1 MYGSVVKNAQL
12 HEITTQY
19 MDVLSNISFVCAIFL
34 GELGLILKLPRNNL
48 AVTAKDHNSVTR
60 VAAKIILNT
69 NRNIINFG
77 NIEFIKFAI
86 GYKYIRIQVKD

>member
-1 MYGSVVKNAQL
+1 MYA
-12 HEITTQY
+12 
-19 MDVLSNISFVCAIFL
+19 LSDISYVCAIFL

-48 AVTAKDHNSVTR
+48 AVTAKDHNSVT
-60 VAAKIILNT
+60 AATIILNT